1 MLSNYEIEK
10 QLGKGT
16 YGVVYKVKKRDDN
29 KIYVLKQISLLG
41 LTASQKDEVKLEA
54 KFYQKLNLSMLLNIM
69 ILSKKMQN

>member
-41 LTASQKDEVKLEA
+41 LTDSQKDEVKLEA
-54 KFYQKLNLSMLLNIM
+54 KV
-69 ILSKKMQN
+69 LSKIK